1 MRVELLN
8 EQHLR
13 LQLTSDLD
21 PAAIEQH
28 VRALLGARCYD
39 IVIAYQ
45 CLMLHI
51 NSSQASIFEVQE
63 QVQTALQHISASTQ
77 AHAYAKTN
85 TKSRTLDIPVCYDRR
100 LGIDLLDAAK
110 QARLS
115 VDAFVRRHYESTY
128 AVQAMGFS
136 PGFAYLG
143 TLDERLRLPRLD
155 TPRTSV
161 PAGSVAIAE
170 DQTAVYPLASPGGW
184 RIIGRSPKSL
194 LDLNKDTI
202 SPFEI
207 GMSVRFY
214 PISFAEYEECLIE
227 DAAV

>member
-13 LQLTSDLD
+13 VQLASDVD
-21 PAAIEQH
+21 PAAIEQLL
-28 VRALLGARCYD
+28 RALLGARCYD

-45 CLMLHI
+45 CLVLHI
-51 NSSQASIFEVQE
+51 NVAHASIFEVQE
-63 QVQTALQHISASTQ
+63 QVQTALQHIALSTQ
-77 AHAYAKTN
+77 AQAE
-85 TKSRTLDIPVCYDRR
+85 TKANGIRLDIPVCYDRR
-100 LGIDLLDAAK
+100 LGIDLLDAAE
-110 QARLS
+110 QARLG
-115 VDAFVRRHYESTY
+115 VDEFVRRHHESTY

-184 RIIGRSPKSL
+184 RIIGRSPKLL
-194 LDLNKDTI
+194 LDLNKDPI

-214 PISFAEYEECLIE
+214 PISFAEYEECLKE